1 MMDLAMMTLF
11 GRTGTELMTRTEI
24 GVAEARVLVSASLAS
39 THVSSPLRT
48 GLEAEICLAAFRTTL
63 ILETYL
69 FANIALLPY
78 YYFCLTAF
86 CTCAN
91 RGA

>member
-1 MMDLAMMTLF
+1 MTMMTAVPF
-11 GRTGTELMTRTEI
+11 ERTGTGLMSRTEI
-24 GVAEARVLVSASLAS
+24 GVAEARVLVSASLATAHIAS
-39 THVSSPLRT
+39 LHRT
-48 GLEAEICLAAFRTTL
+48 GFEAKICLAAPRATR

-69 FANIALLPY
+69 FANIALLQY

>member
-1 MMDLAMMTLF
+1 MTMMTAVLL

-48 GLEAEICLAAFRTTL
+48 GLEAEICLAALPTTR

-78 YYFCLTAF
+78 YCFCLTAF

>member
-1 MMDLAMMTLF
+1 MTMMTAVLF
-11 GRTGTELMTRTEI
+11 GRTGTELMTRTEM

-39 THVSSPLRT
+39 THVSSPLRN
-48 GLEAEICLAAFRTTL
+48 GLEAEICLAALPTTQ

>member
-1 MMDLAMMTLF
+1 MTMMTAVLF
-11 GRTGTELMTRTEI
+11 GRTGTGLMTRTEM

-39 THVSSPLRT
+39 THVGSPLRT

-63 ILETYL
+63 IQETYL

-86 CTCAN
+86 CTRAN

>member
-1 MMDLAMMTLF
+1 MTMMTAVLF
-11 GRTGTELMTRTEI
+11 GRTGTGLMTRTEI

-48 GLEAEICLAAFRTTL
+48 GLEAEICLAAMPTTR

>member
-1 MMDLAMMTLF
+1 MMTLL

-24 GVAEARVLVSASLAS
+24 GVAEARGQVSASLAS
-39 THVSSPLRT
+39 THVSSPHRT
-48 GLEAEICLAAFRTTL
+48 GLEAEICLAALPTTR

>member
-1 MMDLAMMTLF
+1 MVMMTAVS
-11 GRTGTELMTRTEI
+11 MSMMSRTEI
-24 GVAEARVLVSASLAS
+24 RITEARIFSPELLAASHVASPHRTGVPEADSLA
-39 THVSSPLRT
+39 RR
-48 GLEAEICLAAFRTTL
+48 ARL
-63 ILETYL
+63 ITETYL

>member
-11 GRTGTELMTRTEI
+11 GRTGTELMTRTEM

-48 GLEAEICLAAFRTTL
+48 GLEAEICLAALPTTQ

>member
-1 MMDLAMMTLF
+1 MTMMTAVLL
-11 GRTGTELMTRTEI
+11 GRTGTGLMTRTEI
-24 GVAEARVLVSASLAS
+24 GVAEARVLVSASLAT
-39 THVSSPLRT
+39 THVGSPLRT
-48 GLEAEICLAAFRTTL
+48 GLETEICLAAFRTTL

>member
-1 MMDLAMMTLF
+1 MTMMTAVLF
-11 GRTGTELMTRTEI
+11 GRTGTGLMTRTEI
-24 GVAEARVLVSASLAS
+24 GVAEARVQVSASLAS

-69 FANIALLPY
+69 FANIALLLY

>member
-1 MMDLAMMTLF
+1 MTMMTVVLF
-11 GRTGTELMTRTEI
+11 GRTGTGLMTRTEI

-48 GLEAEICLAAFRTTL
+48 GLEAEICLAALPTTR

>member
-1 MMDLAMMTLF
+1 MTMMTAVFF
-11 GRTGTELMTRTEI
+11 GRTGTGLMTRTEI
-24 GVAEARVLVSASLAS
+24 GVAEARVQVSASLAS
-39 THVSSPLRT
+39 THVGSPLRT

-78 YYFCLTAF
+78 YYCCLTAF

>member
-1 MMDLAMMTLF
+1 MTMMTAVLF
-11 GRTGTELMTRTEI
+11 GRTGTGLMARTEI
-24 GVAEARVLVSASLAS
+24 RVAEARVLMSSSLAT
-39 THVSSPLRT
+39 THVGSPLRT
-48 GLEAEICLAAFRTTL
+48 GLEAEICLAAFRTTR

-69 FANIALLPY
+69 FANIALLLY

>member
-1 MMDLAMMTLF
+1 MTMMTAVLF
-11 GRTGTELMTRTEI
+11 GRTGTGLMARTEM
-24 GVAEARVLVSASLAS
+24 GVAEARVQVSASLAS

-48 GLEAEICLAAFRTTL
+48 GLEAEICLAALPTTR

>member
-1 MMDLAMMTLF
+1 MTMMTAVLF
-11 GRTGTELMTRTEI
+11 GRTGTGLMTRTEI
-24 GVAEARVLVSASLAS
+24 GVAEARVQVSASLTS
-39 THVSSPLRT
+39 THVSSPLRN
-48 GLEAEICLAAFRTTL
+48 GLEAEICLAALPTTQ

>member
-1 MMDLAMMTLF
+1 MTMMTAVLF
-11 GRTGTELMTRTEI
+11 GRTGTGLMTRTEI
-24 GVAEARVLVSASLAS
+24 GVAEARVQVSASLAS

-48 GLEAEICLAAFRTTL
+48 GLEAEICLAALPTTR